1 MTKTN
6 SPKGSADKGQQAI
19 PAGTSPQERIGAGQ
33 IGRFTAGELFVI
45 VAVIFAVAIIL
56 LFIADSWVWSHVSP
70 DSAFAA
76 IAAESNVALAA
87 GAFFAIW
94 SSGQD
99 SQNTREILRQM
110 QQQYIE
116 MHERGESGDQ
126 SDRPQEAQG
135 SPPRS

>member
-1 MTKTN
+1 LVVII
-6 SPKGSADKGQQAI
+6 GVLIAI
-19 PAGTSPQERIGAGQ
+19 
-33 IGRFTAGELFVI
+33 
-45 VAVIFAVAIIL
+45 AVTL
-56 LFIADSWVWSHVSP
+56 LFLADSWVWTHVSP

-110 QQQYIE
+110 QQQHIE
-116 MHERGESGDQ
+116 LHEREGEFSG
-126 SDRPQEAQG
+126 
-135 SPPRS
+135 RSFNSQDHPDTVKR